1 MILTTCILST
11 DFCILQIMEVCMAKH
26 KKIERKREI
35 DRRRKRK
42 KERLK
47 ERAKEQAQQRG
58 GRTTS

>member
-1 MILTTCILST
+1 MIGTICILST

-26 KKIERKREI
+26 KKAERKREI

-47 ERAKEQAQQRG
+47 EKAKEQAHQRG
-58 GRTTS
+58 GHSPA